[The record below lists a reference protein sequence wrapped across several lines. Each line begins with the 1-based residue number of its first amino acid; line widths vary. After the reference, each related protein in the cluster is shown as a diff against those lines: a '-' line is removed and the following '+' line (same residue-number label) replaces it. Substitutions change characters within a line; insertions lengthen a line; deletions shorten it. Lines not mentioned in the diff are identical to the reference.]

1 MEEEYKNIIDYAQSE
16 ISNVLSMCVPMN
28 ESQRERLMNLN
39 NHLYNSI
46 HFEMAQ

>member
-16 ISNVLSMCVPMN
+16 ISSILSMCAPMN

-39 NHLYNSI
+39 SYLYNSI
-46 HFEMAQ
+46 HLEMIN